1 MKNRADAI
9 RDRKRESYLASPYRG
24 KRGGLGRGLG
34 LLYHSYK
41 HGADE
46 EMVDGHEGVAFVVP
60 VCSP

>member
-9 RDRKRESYLASPYRG
+9 GKPQAEKLSGLPLQGEERG
-24 KRGGLGRGLG
+24 SRS
-34 LLYHSYK
+34 LYHSYK